1 MNVVIVVVAEEFE
14 RLQARLQVLYLQHQQ
29 RLVKVEVPHFQLRV
43 QVNVN
48 LDEVDFVPAVRCSLK
63 VARHEAI
70 LSQKHRCRELV
81 CLRAND
87 FACLEVS
94 LLHQEIVCPLR
105 DLSAEYGTRFAV
117 FDAVLVLQDAPGISK
132 VDEVESLFLVVA
144 QIGKLV
150 LLANEGE
157 DLVDKDGALGE
168 AALLQLGNLLAH
180 NVVEDKHWCLISK
193 LSKCEIDQELDE
205 AKLHKAIGSQNWRH
219 FLAILIF

>member
-1 MNVVIVVVAEEFE
+1 M
-14 RLQARLQVLYLQHQQ
+14 
-29 RLVKVEVPHFQLRV
+29 
-43 QVNVN
+43 
-48 LDEVDFVPAVRCSLK
+48 
-63 VARHEAI
+63 
-70 LSQKHRCRELV
+70 
-81 CLRAND
+81 
-87 FACLEVS
+87 
-94 LLHQEIVCPLR
+94 R

-144 QIGKLV
+144 EIGELV
-150 LLANEGE
+150 LLADEGE

-219 FLAILIF
+219 FQAIF